1 MSMEM
6 SKKRLTEIRK
16 PLKPFIYKFKI
27 LQLFSWVVIHV
38 LFYIYIDLFK

>member
-1 MSMEM
+1 MEM

-27 LQLFSWVVIHV
+27 LQLFS
-38 LFYIYIDLFK
+38 